1 MENVIKVLYLQLLK
15 DLNGCMDSA
24 LLWYDLYT
32 KTIKSYGF
40 VINLYD
46 WCIAKITIDGKQCM
60 IAWYVEDN
68 KVLHIDEEVNK
79 RMIEMIDEHF
89 GELTVFRGENTSFWE
104 WA

>member
-1 MENVIKVLYLQLLK
+1 
-15 DLNGCMDSA
+15 
-24 LLWYDLYT
+24 
-32 KTIKSYGF
+32 
-40 VINLYD
+40 
-46 WCIAKITIDGKQCM
+46 M

-89 GELTVFRGENTSFWE
+89 GELTVFRGENTSSWE